1 MSVVLLAGGT
11 GLIGSRLTEMLRA
24 QGHTVR
30 ILTRRP
36 SAENQYAWDPE
47 AGTIDDRALQG
58 VDCVINLA
66 GAGIA
71 DKRWTAARKHL
82 LVESRVQ
89 SARALRDAFIRLGI
103 RPRAYLSASAIGIY
117 GNSGERMMTEADAPA
132 DNSFMVDCC
141 RQWEAAADEVAA
153 LGIRTVK
160 FRIGIVLAVEGGAL
174 AEFVKPLR
182 FGLGAYFADG
192 KAWYSWIHRDD
203 VCRLFLWAMDNP
215 ELTGVFNA
223 VAPNPVRNKQ
233 LVQSTAKALGR
244 AAIVAPAPALALRL
258 VLGEM
263 SAVVLNSNRVSAQ
276 KAVQAGFRFEY
287 PDLDE
292 ALAHVLKS
300 PSGKSD

>member
-1 MSVVLLAGGT
+1 MHS
-11 GLIGSRLTEMLRA
+11 I
-24 QGHTVR
+24 
-30 ILTRRP
+30 
-36 SAENQYAWDPE
+36 
-47 AGTIDDRALQG
+47 
-58 VDCVINLA
+58 DCVINLA

-71 DKRWTAARKHL
+71 DKRWTAARKRL

-89 SARALRDAFIRLGI
+89 SARALRDAFIRLGS
-103 RPRAYLSASAIGIY
+103 RPRVYLSASAIGYY
-117 GNSGERMMTEADAPA
+117 GNSGERMMTEADAPT

-160 FRIGIVLAVEGGAL
+160 FRIGIVLAREGGAL

-203 VCRLFLWAMDNP
+203 VCRLFLWAMDNVDAN
-215 ELTGVFNA
+215 GVFNA
-223 VAPNPVRNKQ
+223 VAPGPVRNKQ
-233 LVQSTAKALGR
+233 LVQSTAKALGK
-244 AAIVAPAPALALRL
+244 AAIIAPAPAFALRIM
-258 VLGEM
+258 LGEM

-276 KAVQAGFRFEY
+276 KALQAGFRFEH

-292 ALAHVLKS
+292 ALANVLK
-300 PSGKSD
+300 